1 MVLGFLPKAQ
11 QLSHRSIKPTI
22 QKGLHLNIYKAV
34 ALGKLR
40 ASITLQPYQHLNV
53 KKKRLPTFDHEN
65 LLVSRVLLDY
75 SARLC
80 NHFRWYRQQYLIVL
94 CVLSTCSCVR
104 YELTKSD

>member
-11 QLSHRSIKPTI
+11 RLNSYNIEPTI

-34 ALGKLR
+34 ALGKQR
-40 ASITLQPYQHLNV
+40 AAITLQPYQHLNM

-80 NHFRWYRQQYLIVL
+80 NHFRWYR
-94 CVLSTCSCVR
+94 
-104 YELTKSD
+104 